1 MGNQSSPIPAPVGS
15 ARATSTTVDRQ
26 IAFERINTLYAI
38 TQPMLFAGFAFTVLT
53 GLLLAA
59 SVPQSLLAGWVA
71 FKITLTVARLVDGR
85 MFLRDRHRLL
95 RIRVWK
101 VHFFVGVVL
110 DSLAWGLLPVL
121 FMPTADPAI
130 NGVLIAGMVGIASAG
145 TIALA
150 AHRLASG
157 LSLLL
162 VLGPLIE
169 QQATAP
175 TILSRYTAAA
185 AVVYGALLFLEARNS
200 HRRFTETMRLRF
212 ENAAIAEERHRAL
225 VYAEHSNAAKTR
237 FLASV
242 SHELRTPLNGIIGMT
257 QLVAVE
263 PLSALQ
269 RQRLDVL
276 RHSAE
281 HLVTVIGDL
290 LDLSRIEFDRIE
302 IDAQPTLIAQTVRDV
317 TDLLQPVAAER
328 GLDFEVVFDLGL
340 PAAAL
345 MDASRVKQ
353 VLHNL
358 IGNALKFTAH
368 GGVGVA
374 AAMAEGM
381 LCFRVSDSGEGI
393 PHDAIERIF
402 DAFEQGPSSTVP
414 ARSGTGL
421 GLTISRRLA
430 RAMGG
435 DVTCRSIPGRGTTFE
450 FTIAFRPTP
459 RTPTPRPSL
468 AEERGLAFEVVFD
481 LGLPAA
487 AQMDASR
494 VKQVLHNL
502 IGNALKFTAHGE
514 VGLAVAMADGLLRF
528 RVSDSGEGIPPDAIE
543 RIFDAFEQAPSNT
556 APARSGAGLGLTISR
571 RLARAMGGDVTCRS
585 VPGLGTTFEFTITFK
600 PTPRTPTPRPS
611 LSEELAAADRPRG
624 GADMR
629 PGRVLVV
636 EDNEVNALVVRGMLE
651 QMGVNAELAVDGQK
665 ALVSMGQT
673 AFDLVLMDCQMPV
686 LDGWEATRLWRA
698 REIRMRQY
706 MRTPIIAL
714 TASAAA
720 GERERC
726 LEAGMDDYLSKPFS
740 REALG
745 ELVDR
750 YLPPV
755 FANSVRSEFR

>member
-1 MGNQSSPIPAPVGS
+1 MPQVPDTRANPASIDREIEFDRVGTLYS
-15 ARATSTTVDRQ
+15 IALPSLLGGVAYSVLIGLMLWQLAPRALLGGW
-26 IAFERINTLYAI
+26 IAFK
-38 TQPMLFAGFAFTVLT
+38 V
-53 GLLLAA
+53 LLL
-59 SVPQSLLAGWVA
+59 V
-71 FKITLTVARLVDGR
+71 TRLVDSRLFKRARHPALR
-85 MFLRDRHRLL
+85 MAH
-95 RIRVWK
+95 WK
-101 VHFFVGVVL
+101 NRFFVATIL
-110 DSLAWGLLPVL
+110 DSFTWGLLAVL
-121 FMPTADPAI
+121 FMPTADPVI
-130 NGVLIAGMVGIASAG
+130 NGVMVAGLVAVASASVL
-145 TIALA
+145 ALS
-150 AHRLASG
+150 AHRVASG
-157 LSLLL
+157 AALVL

-169 QQATAP
+169 QQA
-175 TILSRYTAAA
+175 LSGALIERITAATLF
-185 AVVYGALLFLEARNS
+185 VYGTVLFLESQYS
-200 HRRFTETMRLRF
+200 HRRFAESMRLRF
-212 ENAAIAEERHRAL
+212 ENAAIADERHRAL

-257 QLVAVE
+257 QLVAIE

-269 RQRLDVL
+269 QQRMDVL

-281 HLVTVIGDL
+281 HLVAVIGDL

-302 IDAQPTLIAQTVRDV
+302 LNPQPTLIAQTVRDV
-317 TDLLQPVAAER
+317 TDLLQPVAQER
-328 GLDFEVVFDLGL
+328 GLGFDVVFDLGL

-358 IGNALKFTAH
+358 IGNALKFTA
-368 GGVGVA
+368 
-374 AAMAEGM
+374 
-381 LCFRVSDSGEGI
+381 SGEI
-393 PHDAIERIF
+393 
-402 DAFEQGPSSTVP
+402 
-414 ARSGTGL
+414 GL
-421 GLTISRRLA
+421 GVS
-430 RAMGG
+430 M
-435 DVTCRSIPGRGTTFE
+435 S
-450 FTIAFRPTP
+450 
-459 RTPTPRPSL
+459 
-468 AEERGLAFEVVFD
+468 
-481 LGLPAA
+481 
-487 AQMDASR
+487 
-494 VKQVLHNL
+494 
-502 IGNALKFTAHGE
+502 
-514 VGLAVAMADGLLRF
+514 DGSLRF
-528 RVSDSGEGIPPDAIE
+528 RVTDTGEGIPPDAIE

-585 VPGLGTTFEFTITFK
+585 VPGLGTTFEFTIAFK

-740 REALG
+740 RAALG

>member
-1 MGNQSSPIPAPVGS
+1 VGIQPSPIGAPAAD
-15 ARATSTTVDRQ
+15 ARAAPAAIERQ
-26 IAFERINTLYAI
+26 IEFERINTLYTI
-38 TQPMLFAGFAFTVLT
+38 GQPMLVGGIAFGLLI
-53 GLLLAA
+53 GLLLASCVSRPLLLA
-59 SVPQSLLAGWVA
+59 WLALKIALLAGR
-71 FKITLTVARLVDGR
+71 IVDGR
-85 MFLRDRHRLL
+85 LFRRDRHRSL
-95 RIRVWK
+95 RQGAWK
-101 VHFFVGVVL
+101 SRFFVGTLL
-110 DSLAWGLLPVL
+110 DSFTWGLLTLL
-121 FMPTADPAI
+121 FLPTADAATD
-130 NGVLIAGMVGIASAG
+130 GVMIAGIVGLASASVL
-145 TIALA
+145 ALS

-157 LSLLL
+157 AALVL
-162 VLGPLIE
+162 VLGPLVV
-169 QQATAP
+169 QQA
-175 TILSRYTAAA
+175 LSPSTVERYTAATLL
-185 AVVYGALLFLEARNS
+185 VYGTILFLEAQYS
-200 HRRFTETMRLRF
+200 HRRFTDSMRLRF

-302 IDAQPTLIAQTVRDV
+302 LNPQPTLIAQTVRDV
-317 TDLLQPVAAER
+317 TDLLQPV
-328 GLDFEVVFDLGL
+328 
-340 PAAAL
+340 
-345 MDASRVKQ
+345 
-353 VLHNL
+353 
-358 IGNALKFTAH
+358 
-368 GGVGVA
+368 
-374 AAMAEGM
+374 
-381 LCFRVSDSGEGI
+381 
-393 PHDAIERIF
+393 
-402 DAFEQGPSSTVP
+402 
-414 ARSGTGL
+414 
-421 GLTISRRLA
+421 
-430 RAMGG
+430 
-435 DVTCRSIPGRGTTFE
+435 
-450 FTIAFRPTP
+450 
-459 RTPTPRPSL
+459 

-502 IGNALKFTAHGE
+502 IGNALKFTARGA
-514 VGLAVAMADGLLRF
+514 VGVAVSMADGQLRF
-528 RVSDSGEGIPPDAIE
+528 RVSDSGEGIPPEAIE
-543 RIFDAFEQAPSNT
+543 RIFDAFEQGPSST

-585 VPGLGTTFEFTITFK
+585 VPGAGTTFEFTIAFR

-611 LSEELAAADRPRG
+611 LNEELAAAGEATDEPV
-624 GADMR
+624 AR

-651 QMGVNAELAVDGQK
+651 QMGVDAELAVDGQK
-665 ALVSMGQT
+665 ALARMGQT
-673 AFDLVLMDCQMPV
+673 SYDLVLMDCQMPV
-686 LDGWEATRLWRA
+686 LDGWEATRIWRA
-698 REIRMRQY
+698 RETRLRQNQ
-706 MRTPIIAL
+706 RLPIVAL

-726 LEAGMDDYLSKPFS
+726 LEAGMDDYLSKPFT

-750 YLPPV
+750 YL
-755 FANSVRSEFR
+755 AA

>member
-1 MGNQSSPIPAPVGS
+1 MPAPLAD
-15 ARATSTTVDRQ
+15 ARAAAAAIDRQ
-26 IAFERINTLYAI
+26 IGFERITTLYQI
-38 TQPMLFAGFAFTVLT
+38 TEPMLFGGFAFTVLT
-53 GLLLAA
+53 GLLLA
-59 SVPQSLLAGWVA
+59 STVPQPLLAAWLA
-71 FKITLTVARLVDGR
+71 SKIVLTVARLVDGR
-85 MFLRDRHRLL
+85 LFLRDRHRSL
-95 RIRVWK
+95 RLRVWK
-101 VHFFVGVVL
+101 IRFFVGVIL
-110 DSLAWGLLPVL
+110 DSLAWGLIPVL
-121 FMPTADPAI
+121 FMPTGDPAVD
-130 NGVLIAGMVGIASAG
+130 GVLLAGMVGVSSAG
-145 TIALA
+145 TIALS

-157 LSLLL
+157 VSLLL

-169 QQATAP
+169 QQAMTP
-175 TILSRYTAAA
+175 TPLSRYTAAA
-185 AVVYGALLFLEARNS
+185 AVVFGALLFLEARNS
-200 HRRFTETMRLRF
+200 HRRFTEASRLRF
-212 ENAAIAEERHRAL
+212 ENAAIAEERRRAL
-225 VYAEHSNAAKTR
+225 VFAEHSNAAKTR

-302 IDAQPTLIAQTVRDV
+302 LDAQPTLIAQTVRDV
-317 TDLLQPVAAER
+317 TDLLQPVAEER

-358 IGNALKFTAH
+358 IGNALKFTAK

-374 AAMAEGM
+374 VAMVDGH

-393 PHDAIERIF
+393 PPDAIERIF
-402 DAFEQGPSSTVP
+402 DAFEQGPSSTAP

-459 RTPTPRPSL
+459 RTPS
-468 AEERGLAFEVVFD
+468 
-481 LGLPAA
+481 
-487 AQMDASR
+487 
-494 VKQVLHNL
+494 
-502 IGNALKFTAHGE
+502 
-514 VGLAVAMADGLLRF
+514 
-528 RVSDSGEGIPPDAIE
+528 
-543 RIFDAFEQAPSNT
+543 
-556 APARSGAGLGLTISR
+556 
-571 RLARAMGGDVTCRS
+571 
-585 VPGLGTTFEFTITFK
+585 
-600 PTPRTPTPRPS
+600 PRPS
-611 LSEELAAADRPRG
+611 LSEELAAAG
-624 GADMR
+624 ESADAPVAR

-651 QMGVNAELAVDGQK
+651 QMGVDAELAVDGQK
-665 ALVSMGQT
+665 ALARMGQT
-673 AFDLVLMDCQMPV
+673 RYDLVLMDCQMPV
-686 LDGWEATRLWRA
+686 LDGWEATRIWRA
-698 REIRMRQY
+698 RETRLRQGQ
-706 MRTPIIAL
+706 RLPIVAL

-726 LEAGMDDYLSKPFS
+726 LAAGMDDYLSKPFT

-750 YLPPV
+750 YL
-755 FANSVRSEFR
+755 AA

>member
-1 MGNQSSPIPAPVGS
+1 MGTQSSPIPAP
-15 ARATSTTVDRQ
+15 AADTRATPAAIDRQ
-26 IAFERINTLYAI
+26 IAFERIDTLYAI
-38 TQPMLFAGFAFTVLT
+38 TEPMLFGGFAFTLLT

-59 SVPQSLLAGWVA
+59 ADVPQGLLVGWLVL
-71 FKITLTVARLVDGR
+71 KIALTIARLVDGR
-85 MFLRDRHRLL
+85 MFVRDRHRTL
-95 RIRVWK
+95 RMRVWK
-101 VHFFVGVVL
+101 IRFFVGTIL

-130 NGVLIAGMVGIASAG
+130 NGVLLAGVVGVASAG
-145 TIALA
+145 TIALS

-157 LSLLL
+157 TALLL

-169 QQATAP
+169 QQATTP
-175 TILSRYTAAA
+175 TLLSRYTAAA

-200 HRRFTETMRLRF
+200 HRRFTETSRLRF

-225 VYAEHSNAAKTR
+225 VFAEHSNAAKTR

-302 IDAQPTLIAQTVRDV
+302 LNPQPTLIAQTVRDV
-317 TDLLQPVAAER
+317 TDLLQPVAEER

-374 AAMAEGM
+374 
-381 LCFRVSDSGEGI
+381 VS
-393 PHDAIERIF
+393 
-402 DAFEQGPSSTVP
+402 
-414 ARSGTGL
+414 
-421 GLTISRRLA
+421 
-430 RAMGG
+430 
-435 DVTCRSIPGRGTTFE
+435 
-450 FTIAFRPTP
+450 
-459 RTPTPRPSL
+459 
-468 AEERGLAFEVVFD
+468 
-481 LGLPAA
+481 
-487 AQMDASR
+487 
-494 VKQVLHNL
+494 
-502 IGNALKFTAHGE
+502 
-514 VGLAVAMADGLLRF
+514 MADGLLCF

-543 RIFDAFEQAPSNT
+543 RIFDAFEQGPSST
-556 APARSGAGLGLTISR
+556 APARSGSGLGLTISR

-585 VPGLGTTFEFTITFK
+585 VPGRGTTFEFTIAFK

-611 LSEELAAADRPRG
+611 LSEELAAAG
-624 GADMR
+624 EGAESPVVR

-665 ALVSMGQT
+665 ALARMGQT
-673 AFDLVLMDCQMPV
+673 AYDLVLMDCQMPV
-686 LDGWEATRLWRA
+686 LDGWEATRIWRA
-698 REIRMRQY
+698 RETRLRQNP
-706 MRTPIIAL
+706 RVPIVAL

-726 LEAGMDDYLSKPFS
+726 LEAGMDDYLSKPFT

-750 YLPPV
+750 YL
-755 FANSVRSEFR
+755 AA